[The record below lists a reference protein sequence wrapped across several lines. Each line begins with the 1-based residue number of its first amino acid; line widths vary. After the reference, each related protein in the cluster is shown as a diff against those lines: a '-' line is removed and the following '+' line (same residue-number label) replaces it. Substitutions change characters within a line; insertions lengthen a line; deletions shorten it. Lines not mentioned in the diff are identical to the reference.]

1 MKARVFSDIHLEHF
15 DRPDQ
20 LSAIAPIWEGND
32 AEVCILAG
40 DITKA
45 EIFKRGEKSVSR
57 AITTE
62 FFEKVSSSYSKVF
75 YVPGNH
81 EHYDG
86 DFKTT
91 TKLLKQSLRCFD
103 NISVLETSSEY
114 YGGWHFVGATL
125 WTSFLDSPVERFKMG
140 DIMSDFKGS
149 IRVGPSYSRLTT
161 DMVYRAHSESL
172 YWMERAIPTLRG
184 PVFIITHHA
193 PTLRSSV
200 DPEYA
205 QYVPAYCNRLEEF
218 ILSHPSIKFW
228 AHGHIHDRVE
238 YEVGEC
244 RVVNNCL
251 GYPNFASKSWS
262 YDPSIFS
269 LSLDLTSP

>member
-15 DRPDQ
+15 DSVEQ
-20 LSAIAPIWEGND
+20 LAHISPIWEGND

-62 FFEKVSSSYSKVF
+62 FFEKVAKAYSKVF

-81 EHYDG
+81 EHYNG
-86 DFKTT
+86 DFKIT
-91 TKLLKQSLRCFD
+91 TKLLKQSLRCFE

-114 YGGWHFVGATL
+114 YEGWHFVGATL
-125 WTSFLDSPVERFKMG
+125 WTSFLDSPVERFKMA
-140 DIMSDFKGS
+140 DVMNDFRGA
-149 IRVGPSYSRLTT
+149 IRVGPTYSRLTT
-161 DMVYRAHSESL
+161 DLIYKTHSESL
-172 YWMERAIPTLRG
+172 YWMERALPTLRG
-184 PVFIITHHA
+184 PVFVITHHA
-193 PTLRSSV
+193 PTLLSATN
-200 DPEYA
+200 PAYT
-205 QYVPAYCNRLEEF
+205 QYNSAYCNRLEEF
-218 ILSHPSIKFW
+218 ILSHPGIKFW
-228 AHGHIHDRVE
+228 AHGHLHDRVE

-251 GYPNFASKSWS
+251 GYPEFSSKSWS
-262 YDPSIFS
+262 YDPAIFS
-269 LSLDLTSP
+269 LSYNLSR

>member
-15 DRPDQ
+15 GHPDQ
-20 LSAIAPIWEGND
+20 LSAISSIWEGND

-45 EIFKRGEKSVSR
+45 EIFKRGERSFSKKV
-57 AITTE
+57 TME
-62 FFEKVSSSYSKVF
+62 FFEKVSQSYSKVF

-91 TKLLKQSLRCFD
+91 TTTLKGALATFP

-114 YGGWHFVGATL
+114 YEGWHFVGTTL
-125 WTSFLDSPVERFKMG
+125 WTSFFDSPIERFKMA
-140 DIMSDFKGS
+140 DVMNDFRGA

-161 DMVYRAHSESL
+161 DLVYKAHSESL
-172 YWMERAIPTLRG
+172 YWMERALPTLRG
-184 PVFIITHHA
+184 PVFVITHHA
-193 PTLRSSV
+193 PTLRSATNP
-200 DPEYA
+200 DYT
-205 QYVPAYCNRLEEF
+205 QYNSAYCNRLEEF

-228 AHGHIHDRVE
+228 AHGHLHDRVE
-238 YEVGEC
+238 YEVGGC

-262 YDPSIFS
+262 YDPVPFS
-269 LSLDLTSP
+269 HSLNLG